1 MTRGIGRVCRTSD
14 GNVLRS
20 LVLSTVLYIWRGIG
34 QATLIVYICSLICGY
49 FSTFKLDKTEKSVRD
64 AF

>member
-1 MTRGIGRVCRTSD
+1 MTRTSD
-14 GNVLRS
+14 GNVLMS
-20 LVLSTVLYIWRGIG
+20 LVLSTVLYIWQGIG
-34 QATLIVYICSLICGY
+34 QATLIVYICSLISGY